1 MAKFDMDTYIQKMAM
16 DVAETQDEFI
26 FQTIGPFVN
35 DIAGFSV
42 SKQELAEAVS
52 LLRMK
57 KLANDKYGVLI
68 SNDIYTAT
76 QQSYEL
82 SRAYERGVMDGI
94 EKERRRIRDLV
105 DSEERED

>member
-1 MAKFDMDTYIQKMAM
+1 MAKFDFDTYIQKMAM

-35 DIAGFSV
+35 DIAGFSI
-42 SKQELAEAVS
+42 SKQELVEAIS

-57 KLANDKYGVLI
+57 KLGLDKYGVLI

-76 QQSYEL
+76 QQCHEL

-105 DSEERED
+105 DSDVRM